1 MQSFIKITVRD
12 RFGVDSTRTFYAV
25 RMELADGGVRFWA
38 GGHGYWFDA
47 ADVVSIEP
55 SL

>member
-1 MQSFIKITVRD
+1 MQPFIKITVL
-12 RFGVDSTRTFYAV
+12 DSFDKTAIRTFYAV

-38 GGHGYWFDA
+38 GGHGYFCPA